1 MPEAQETLKEST
13 PMVELDTSGNAV
25 DVEFEDPKANTKEVE
40 TKEEHKEKPKVEVK
54 EEKEKKDEREE
65 YSEGVK
71 KRIDRLTYKI
81 REAERREKEALSFA
95 QQVKQERDDLQTKFT
110 KLDDGYVNE
119 FSTRVKSELESAKA
133 SLKQAV
139 SAGDVDA
146 QVAANQN
153 LARLAIEQ
161 ERINATEEQRKLY
174 EKYQEN
180 AGQILQQPVQSN
192 VQQPQAVRPDPKAEA
207 WAEKNEWFGKDE
219 AMTYASFGIH
229 KKLVEEEGYNPSS
242 DEYYEEI
249 DKRLRTEF
257 PQKFN
262 DGGEVQGGKQPV
274 QTVASANRTTRT
286 GRKTV
291 RLTPSQVAIAKKLGV
306 PLEEYAKYVKE

>member
-1 MPEAQETLKEST
+1 MPEALKAESLKEDAL
-13 PMVELDTSGNAV
+13 MVELDTSGKSI
-25 DVEFEDPKANTKEVE
+25 DVELKPSK
-40 TKEEHKEKPKVEVK
+40 KEETETEVV
-54 EEKEKKDEREE
+54 EEKETIEGTKETKKDEREE
-65 YSEGVK
+65 YSDGVK
-71 KRIDRLTYKI
+71 KRIDKLTYKI

-95 QQVKQERDDLQTKFT
+95 EQVKKEKDELQGKFD

-119 FSTRVKSELESAKA
+119 FTGRVKSELETAKVA
-133 SLKQAV
+133 LKQAV

-146 QVAANQN
+146 QVAANQA
-153 LARLAIEQ
+153 LAKLAIEE
-161 ERINATEEQRKLY
+161 ERIKATEDQRKN
-174 EKYQEN
+174 QEELLKTT
-180 AGQILQQPVQSN
+180 GQVGQQTVQN
-192 VQQPQAVRPDPKAEA
+192 NITAPTKPDPKAEA

-229 KKLVEEEGYNPSS
+229 KKLVEEEGFDPTS

-249 DKRLRTEF
+249 DNRLQKEF
-257 PQKFN
+257 PHKFN
-262 DGGEVQGGKQPV
+262 SGGEVQEGKQPV
-274 QTVASANRTTRT
+274 QTVASANRTTRS

>member
-1 MPEAQETLKEST
+1 MQPQEANKE
-13 PMVELDTSGNAV
+13 PMVELDTGGNAV
-25 DVEFEDPKANTKEVE
+25 DIELKAEKEIQVEEQKDDKVEQPKEV
-40 TKEEHKEKPKVEVK
+40 VK
-54 EEKEKKDEREE
+54 EVKKDEREE
-65 YSEGVK
+65 YSKDVQ
-71 KRIDRLTYKI
+71 KRIDRMTYKI
-81 REAERREKEALSFA
+81 REAERREKEALEFA
-95 QQVKQERDDLQTKFT
+95 KQVKREKDDLQGKFD

-119 FSTRVKSELESAKA
+119 FSTRVKSELESAKVALRNAVA
-133 SLKQAV
+133 SN
-139 SAGDVDA
+139 DVDA

-153 LARLAIEQ
+153 LARLAIEE
-161 ERINATEEQRKLY
+161 ERIKATEAQRKQY
-174 EKYQEN
+174 EESLKN
-180 AGQILQQPVQSN
+180 TGQIGDQPVQN
-192 VQQPQAVRPDPKAEA
+192 TVQQPKPDPKAEA

-229 KKLVEEEGYNPSS
+229 KKLVEEEGFNPSS

-249 DKRLRTEF
+249 DKRLRNEF

-262 DGGEVQGGKQPV
+262 DGGEVQGGKQPA
-274 QTVASANRTTRT
+274 QTVASANRTTTT

>member
-1 MPEAQETLKEST
+1 MPEAQETAIKDDNI
-13 PMVELDTSGNAV
+13 MVDLDTTGKPV
-25 DVEFEDPKANTKEVE
+25 DVELKDA
-40 TKEEHKEKPKVEVK
+40 KEEEKEQPEIEIKEQPVK
-54 EEKEKKDEREE
+54 EEKKDEREE
-65 YSEGVK
+65 YSDGVK

-95 QQVKQERDDLQTKFT
+95 EQVKKERDDLQTKFT

-119 FSTRVKSELESAKA
+119 FAGRVKSELETAKIA
-133 SLKQAV
+133 LKAAV
-139 SAGDVDA
+139 AKGDVDA
-146 QVAANQN
+146 QVNANQA
-153 LARLAIEQ
+153 LAKLAIEQ

-174 EKYQEN
+174 EKSQEN
-180 AGQILQQPVQSN
+180 AGQTIQQPVQSN
-192 VQQPQAVRPDPKAEA
+192 VQQQPPAKPDPKAEA

-274 QTVASANRTTRT
+274 QTVASATRTTRT

>member
-1 MPEAQETLKEST
+1 MPELQETLKDATT
-13 PMVELDTSGNAV
+13 PMVDLDTTGNSVDIELDDSKV
-25 DVEFEDPKANTKEVE
+25 NTKEVE
-40 TKEEHKEKPKVEVK
+40 TKESKIKVEEVK
-54 EEKEKKDEREE
+54 EEKKDEREE

-81 REAERREKEALSFA
+81 RESERREKEALSFA
-95 QQVKQERDDLQTKFT
+95 EQIKKERDDLQTKFT

-119 FSTRVKSELESAKA
+119 FAGRVKSELESAKA

-139 SAGDVDA
+139 AAGDVDA
-146 QVAANQN
+146 QVNANQA

-174 EKYQEN
+174 EKSQEN
-180 AGQILQQPVQSN
+180 AGQVVQQPVQSN
-192 VQQPQAVRPDPKAEA
+192 VQQPQAAPPDPKAEA

-219 AMTYASFGIH
+219 VMTYASFGIH

-249 DKRLRTEF
+249 DRRLRTEF

-262 DGGEVQGGKQPV
+262 DGGEVQGSNKPV
-274 QTVASANRTTRT
+274 QTVASAQRTTRS

>member
-1 MPEAQETLKEST
+1 MQPQEANKE
-13 PMVELDTSGNAV
+13 PMVELDTGGNAV
-25 DVEFEDPKANTKEVE
+25 DIELKAEKEIQVEEQKDEKVEQPKEV
-40 TKEEHKEKPKVEVK
+40 VK
-54 EEKEKKDEREE
+54 EVKKDEREE
-65 YSEGVK
+65 YSKDVQ
-71 KRIDRLTYKI
+71 KRIDRMTYKI
-81 REAERREKEALSFA
+81 REAERREKEALEFA
-95 QQVKQERDDLQTKFT
+95 KQVKREKDDLQGKFD

-119 FSTRVKSELESAKA
+119 FSTRVKSELESAKVALRNAVA
-133 SLKQAV
+133 SN
-139 SAGDVDA
+139 DVDA

-153 LARLAIEQ
+153 LARLAIEE
-161 ERINATEEQRKLY
+161 ERIKATEAQRKQY
-174 EKYQEN
+174 EESLKN
-180 AGQILQQPVQSN
+180 TGQIGDQPVQN
-192 VQQPQAVRPDPKAEA
+192 TVQQPKPDPKAEA

-229 KKLVEEEGYNPSS
+229 KKLVEEEGFNPSS

-249 DKRLRTEF
+249 DKRLRNEF

-262 DGGEVQGGKQPV
+262 DGGEVQGGKQPA
-274 QTVASANRTTRT
+274 QTVASANRTTTT

>member
-1 MPEAQETLKEST
+1 MPELQETLKDSTT
-13 PMVELDTSGNAV
+13 PMVDLDTTGNSIDIELDDS
-25 DVEFEDPKANTKEVE
+25 KSNTKEVE
-40 TKEEHKEKPKVEVK
+40 TKEQPIVEVEGAK
-54 EEKEKKDEREE
+54 EEKKDEREE
-65 YSEGVK
+65 YSDGVK

-95 QQVKQERDDLQTKFT
+95 EQIKNERDTLQTKFT

-119 FSTRVKSELESAKA
+119 FSSRVKSELESAKV
-133 SLKQAV
+133 SLKQAM
-139 SAGDVDA
+139 AKGDVDA
-146 QVAANQN
+146 QVNANQA

-174 EKYQEN
+174 EKSQEN
-180 AGQILQQPVQSN
+180 AGQVVQQPVQSN
-192 VQQPQAVRPDPKAEA
+192 VQQPQAAPPDPKAEA

-229 KKLVEEEGYNPSS
+229 KKLVEEDGYNPTS

-249 DKRLRTEF
+249 DRRLRTEF
-257 PQKFN
+257 PHKFAE
-262 DGGEVQGGKQPV
+262 GGEVQGGNRPV
-274 QTVASANRTTRT
+274 QTVASAQRTTRS

>member
-1 MPEAQETLKEST
+1 MPEALKAESLKEDAL
-13 PMVELDTSGNAV
+13 MVELDTSGKSI
-25 DVEFEDPKANTKEVE
+25 DVELKPSKKEETETEVVEEKETIEE
-40 TKEEHKEKPKVEVK
+40 TKET
-54 EEKEKKDEREE
+54 KKDEREE
-65 YSEGVK
+65 YSDGVK
-71 KRIDRLTYKI
+71 KRIDKLTYKI

-95 QQVKQERDDLQTKFT
+95 EQVKKEKDELQGKFD

-119 FSTRVKSELESAKA
+119 FTGRVKSELETAKVA
-133 SLKQAV
+133 LKQAV

-146 QVAANQN
+146 QVAANQA
-153 LARLAIEQ
+153 LAKLAIEE
-161 ERINATEEQRKLY
+161 ERIKATEDQRKN
-174 EKYQEN
+174 QEELLKTT
-180 AGQILQQPVQSN
+180 GQVGQQTVQN
-192 VQQPQAVRPDPKAEA
+192 NITAPTKPDPKAEA

-229 KKLVEEEGYNPSS
+229 KKLVEEEGFDPTS

-249 DKRLRTEF
+249 DNRLQKEF
-257 PQKFN
+257 PHKFN
-262 DGGEVQGGKQPV
+262 SGGEVQEGKQPV
-274 QTVASANRTTRT
+274 QTVASANRTTRS

>member
-1 MPEAQETLKEST
+1 MPEAEAKD
-13 PMVELDTSGNAV
+13 PMVELDVSGDSV
-25 DVEFEDPKANTKEVE
+25 DVELKEKE
-40 TKEEHKEKPKVEVK
+40 TKKDTPEVTVK
-54 EEKEKKDEREE
+54 EEQPEEKTEEKDEREE

-81 REAERREKEALSFA
+81 REAERREKEAVNYA
-95 QQVKQERDDLQTKFT
+95 QQVKGERDTLQTKFD

-119 FSTRVKSELESAKA
+119 FTGRVKSQLESAKIQ
-133 SLKQAV
+133 LKDAV
-139 SAGDVDA
+139 AKGDVDA
-146 QVAANQN
+146 QVAANQS
-153 LARLAIEQ
+153 LARLAIEE
-161 ERINATEEQRKLY
+161 ERIKATEDQRKKY
-174 EKYQEN
+174 EESLKN
-180 AGQILQQPVQSN
+180 AGQIGEQPVQSR
-192 VQQPQAVRPDPKAEA
+192 VQQPRPDPKAEQ

-229 KKLVEEEGYNPSS
+229 KRLVEEDGFNPTS

-249 DKRLRTEF
+249 DKRLRKEF
-257 PQKFN
+257 PHKF
-262 DGGEVQGGKQPV
+262 DGGEQASSKPV
-274 QTVASANRTTRT
+274 QTVASASRTSGT

>member
-1 MPEAQETLKEST
+1 MPEAQETAIKDDNIMVDLDTTGKSVD
-13 PMVELDTSGNAV
+13 VELDDS
-25 DVEFEDPKANTKEVE
+25 KANTKEVE
-40 TKEEHKEKPKVEVK
+40 TKDEPIVEVK
-54 EEKEKKDEREE
+54 EEKKDEREE

-81 REAERREKEALSFA
+81 RESERREKEALSFA
-95 QQVKQERDDLQTKFT
+95 EQIKKERDDLQTKFT

-146 QVAANQN
+146 QVAANQA

-161 ERINATEEQRKLY
+161 ERINATEEQRKLS
-174 EKYQEN
+174 EKAQEN
-180 AGQILQQPVQSN
+180 AGQTIQQPVQSN
-192 VQQPQAVRPDPKAEA
+192 VQQPQAAPPDPKAEA

-229 KKLVEEEGYNPSS
+229 KKLVEEEGFNPSS

-249 DKRLRTEF
+249 DRRLRTEF

-262 DGGEVQGGKQPV
+262 DGGEVQGSKQPV

>member
-1 MPEAQETLKEST
+1 MEKTMQPQEATKE
-13 PMVELDTSGNAV
+13 PMIELDTGGNAV
-25 DVEFEDPKANTKEVE
+25 DVELKQEKEVE
-40 TKEEHKEKPKVEVK
+40 VEEQK
-54 EEKEKKDEREE
+54 EEKVDQPKEAVKEVKKDEREE
-65 YSEGVK
+65 YSKDVQ
-71 KRIDRLTYKI
+71 KRIDRMTYKI
-81 REAERREKEALSFA
+81 REAERREKEALDFA
-95 QQVKQERDDLQTKFT
+95 KKVKKEKDELQGKFD
-110 KLDDGYVNE
+110 KLDDGYVTE
-119 FSTRVKSELESAKA
+119 FSTRVKSELEAAKIQ
-133 SLKQAV
+133 LKEAV
-139 SAGDVDA
+139 AKGDVDA
-146 QVAANQN
+146 QVNANQN

-161 ERINATEEQRKLY
+161 ERINATEAQRKQY
-174 EKYQEN
+174 EETLKN
-180 AGQILQQPVQSN
+180 TGQIGDQPVQN
-192 VQQPQAVRPDPKAEA
+192 TVQQPKPDPKAEA

-229 KKLVEEEGYNPSS
+229 KKLVEEEGFNPSS

-249 DKRLRTEF
+249 DRRLREEF

-274 QTVASANRTTRT
+274 QTVASAKRTTSA

>member
-1 MPEAQETLKEST
+1 MPEAQEALKEDNL
-13 PMVELDTSGNAV
+13 MVDLDTSGNAV
-25 DVEFEDPKANTKEVE
+25 DVELKEDDTKEVE
-40 TKEEHKEKPKVEVK
+40 TEQPKVETK
-54 EEKEKKDEREE
+54 EESPKEKKDEREE

-95 QQVKQERDDLQTKFT
+95 EQIKKERDELQTKFT

-119 FSTRVKSELESAKA
+119 FSSRVKSELESAKA
-133 SLKQAV
+133 SLKAAV
-139 SAGDVDA
+139 AAGDVDA

-174 EKYQEN
+174 ENSQEN
-180 AGQILQQPVQSN
+180 AGQTIQQPVQSN
-192 VQQPQAVRPDPKAEA
+192 IQQPPPKPDPKAEA

-229 KKLVEEEGYNPSS
+229 KKLVEEEGFNPSS

-249 DKRLRTEF
+249 DRRLRQEF

-274 QTVASANRTTRT
+274 QTVASATRTTRT

>member
-1 MPEAQETLKEST
+1 MPEIQEALKEKT
-13 PMVELDTSGNAV
+13 PMVDLDTTGKSV
-25 DVEFEDPKANTKEVE
+25 DVEIKDSKADTKEVE
-40 TKEEHKEKPKVEVK
+40 TKKEEPVVEV
-54 EEKEKKDEREE
+54 EEVKAEEKDEREE

-81 REAERREKEALSFA
+81 REAERREKEAVSYA
-95 QQVKQERDDLQTKFT
+95 QQVQGERNSLQSKFD

-119 FSTRVKSELESAKA
+119 FTGRVKSQLESAKIQ
-133 SLKQAV
+133 LKDAM
-139 SAGDVDA
+139 AKGDVDA
-146 QVAANQN
+146 QVAANQAM
-153 LARLAIEQ
+153 ARLAIEE
-161 ERINATEEQRKLY
+161 ERIKATEEQRKKY
-174 EKYQEN
+174 EESLKN
-180 AGQILQQPVQSN
+180 AGQIGEQPVQSR
-192 VQQPQAVRPDPKAEA
+192 QPAPKPDPKAEA

-229 KKLVEEEGYNPSS
+229 KRLVEEDGFNPTS

-249 DKRLRTEF
+249 NKRIRKEF
-257 PQKFN
+257 PHKFN
-262 DGGEVQGGKQPV
+262 GGEQAGSKPV
-274 QTVASANRTTRT
+274 QTVASASRTSGT

>member
-1 MPEAQETLKEST
+1 
-13 PMVELDTSGNAV
+13 MVELDTGGNAV
-25 DVEFEDPKANTKEVE
+25 DVELKQEKETQVEEQKDDKVESQE
-40 TKEEHKEKPKVEVK
+40 TKKET
-54 EEKEKKDEREE
+54 KKDEREE
-65 YSEGVK
+65 YSKDVQ
-71 KRIDRLTYKI
+71 KRIDRMTYKI
-81 REAERREKEALSFA
+81 REAERREKEALEFA
-95 QQVKQERDDLQTKFT
+95 KKIKKEKDDLQGKFD

-119 FSTRVKSELESAKA
+119 FSTRVKSELESAKTA
-133 SLKQAV
+133 LKTAV
-139 SAGDVDA
+139 ANGDVDA

-161 ERINATEEQRKLY
+161 ERINATELQRKQY
-174 EKYQEN
+174 EETLKN
-180 AGQILQQPVQSN
+180 TGQIGDQPVQNN
-192 VQQPQAVRPDPKAEA
+192 VQPPKPDPKAEA
-207 WAEKNEWFGKDE
+207 WAERNEWFGKDE

-229 KKLVEEEGYNPSS
+229 KKLVEEEGFNPSS

-249 DKRLRTEF
+249 DKRLRDEF

-262 DGGEVQGGKQPV
+262 DGGEVQGGKQPA
-274 QTVASANRTTRT
+274 QTVASANRTTSA